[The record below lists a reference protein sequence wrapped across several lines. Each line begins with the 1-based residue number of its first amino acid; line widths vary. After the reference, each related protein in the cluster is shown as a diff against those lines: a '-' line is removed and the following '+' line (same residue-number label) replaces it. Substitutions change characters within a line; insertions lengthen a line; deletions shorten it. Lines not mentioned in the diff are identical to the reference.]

1 MDVIALMGK
10 SNIGKTHTLNILYS
24 LLLENGYTQ
33 VLDHFQDH
41 SNNDFLDIL
50 EKDGVRIGIAT
61 QGDYIRELPKH
72 LSYLRNNGCIKA
84 VCACTTDKEG
94 TINAVNAYK
103 NTPIFIEGK
112 ESSYSLHRIVNTSN
126 ALHILSKI

>member
-1 MDVIALMGK
+1 MDVIALMGE
-10 SNIGKTHTLNILYS
+10 SDVGKTHTLNILYS
-24 LLLENGYTQ
+24 LLLANGYTQ
-33 VLDHFQDH
+33 VLGHFQDH

-61 QGDYIRELPKH
+61 QGDYVRELPKH

-94 TINAVNAYK
+94 TINAVHAYK
-103 NTPIFIEGK
+103 NTQIFIESK
-112 ESSYSLHRIVNTSN
+112 ESSYSLQRIVNTN
-126 ALHILSKI
+126 HALHILSKI

>member
-24 LLLENGYTQ
+24 LLLANGYTQ
-33 VLDHFQDH
+33 VLGHFQDH

-94 TINAVNAYK
+94 TINAVNAYR
-103 NTPIFIEGK
+103 NIPISPKSIETN
-112 ESSYSLHRIVNTSN
+112 YSLQRIVNTN
-126 ALHILSKI
+126 DALHILSKI